1 MKILKLKKINNLF
14 FNIDNLASA
23 FGISKAS
30 AVVTA
35 SRYADAGLIIRL
47 KQNLYVTREK
57 WENFNISYFFKL
69 ANILQVPSYISMM
82 TALSFYQ
89 ITTQIQQSFI
99 ESIAI
104 KRTKTV
110 QIEKTT
116 FTYSK
121 IKPELYCGFV
131 RDQDIFIARPEKA
144 FLDALYLKL
153 IGRYQFDIHSID
165 FSKFDTKIMFEIAK
179 SYPMK
184 IQKMVDK
191 NDYLG
196 AA

>member
-1 MKILKLKKINNLF
+1 NNLF
-14 FNIDNLASA
+14 FNINDLANA
-23 FGISKAS
+23 LGISKAS
-30 AVVTA
+30 AAVTA

-47 KQNLYVTREK
+47 KQNLYVTKEK
-57 WENFNISYFFKL
+57 WENLNTSQFFKL
-69 ANILQVPSYISMM
+69 ANILQVPSYISLM

-89 ITTQIQQSFI
+89 ITTQIQQGFV

-104 KRTKTV
+104 KRTKT
-110 QIEKTT
+110 ISLENIT

-121 IKPELYCGFV
+121 IKLELYSGFV

-144 FLDALYLKL
+144 FLDAFYLKL

-165 FSKFDTKIMFEIAK
+165 FGKFDAKIMNEMAK
-179 SYPMK
+179 SYPVK

-191 NDYLG
+191 NDYIG
-196 AA
+196 TA